1 VISGESSDP
10 EAVYK
15 KYSAYIAQ
23 MQKDGIDPA
32 AFERCKRVLYAN
44 CVSSFDDSSEI
55 CHNMMDTILDGEDP
69 FEEPQ
74 IIASITVEDANRV
87 LRELFNEEKTAMA
100 VVLPRKTKNKE
111 E

>member
-1 VISGESSDP
+1 
-10 EAVYK
+10 
-15 KYSAYIAQ
+15 
-23 MQKDGIDPA
+23 
-32 AFERCKRVLYAN
+32 
-44 CVSSFDDSSEI
+44 
-55 CHNMMDTILDGEDP
+55 MMDTILDGEDP